1 MRDLSAAYKTSAS
14 GDTRN
19 YTINLHV
26 WKKTVDDNG
35 NVSFPSSSKATYT
48 SNDSLISM
56 SIVDGQTSGN
66 SFQRGQTNTRVL
78 SGGAVNEILS
88 ENK

>member
-1 MRDLSAAYKTSAS
+1 MRNLSTAYKASAS
-14 GDTRN
+14 SDARN

-48 SNDSLISM
+48 SGNDLISM

-66 SFQRGQTNTRVL
+66 SFQLGQTFCPII
-78 SGGAVNEILS
+78 SFSA
-88 ENK
+88 